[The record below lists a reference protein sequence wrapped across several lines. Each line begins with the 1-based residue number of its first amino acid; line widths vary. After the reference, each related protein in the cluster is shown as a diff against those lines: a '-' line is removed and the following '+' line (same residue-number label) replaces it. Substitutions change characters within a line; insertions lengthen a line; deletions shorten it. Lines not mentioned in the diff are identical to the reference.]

1 MGRPIF
7 TKEMYKK
14 FKRMN
19 RQEMEIFIC
28 NIYKNAYDDGY
39 ADTLVTSS
47 TALDLDKLYD
57 KLLEIKGIGSVKAKR
72 IISTIKIFTEVKN
85 D

>member
-1 MGRPIF
+1 MTKPIF

-39 ADTLVTSS
+39 ADTLVTSA
-47 TALDLDKLYD
+47 ALDLDKLYD
-57 KLLEIKGIGSVKAKR
+57 KLLDIKGIGSVKANQ
-72 IISTIKIFTEVKN
+72 IISTIKIFMEVQN

>member
-7 TKEMYKK
+7 TKEMCKK

-47 TALDLDKLYD
+47 AALDLDKLYD
-57 KLLEIKGIGSVKAKR
+57 KLLEIKGIGSVKANQ
-72 IISTIKIFTEVKN
+72 IISTIKIFMEVKN

>member
-1 MGRPIF
+1 MVRPIF

-28 NIYKNAYDDGY
+28 NIYKNAYDDGF
-39 ADTLVTSS
+39 ADAVPC
-47 TALDLDKLYD
+47 LDLANLYD
-57 KLLEIKGIGSVKAKR
+57 KLLEIKGIG
-72 IISTIKIFTEVKN
+72 TIKANQIIKMIKTFI
-85 D
+85 

>member
-1 MGRPIF
+1 MTKSIF

-19 RQEMEIFIC
+19 RQEMEVFIC

-39 ADTLVTSS
+39 ADTLVTSA
-47 TALDLDKLYD
+47 ALDLDKLYD
-57 KLLEIKGIGSVKAKR
+57 KLLEIKGIGSVKANQ
-72 IISTIKIFTEVKN
+72 IISTIKTFIES
-85 D
+85 

>member
-1 MGRPIF
+1 MVRPIF

-39 ADTLVTSS
+39 ADTLVTSA
-47 TALDLDKLYD
+47 ALDLDKLYD
-57 KLLEIKGIGSVKAKR
+57 KLLEIKGIGSVKANQ

>member
-19 RQEMEIFIC
+19 RQEMENFIC

-39 ADTLVTSS
+39 ADTLVTSTS
-47 TALDLDKLYD
+47 MLDLDKLYD
-57 KLLEIKGIGSVKAKR
+57 KLLEIKGIGSVKANQ